1 MKKNITVYTKK
12 FFNLIVLFI
21 KMCFAPL
28 VMLIFSIIHWIVTKK
43 DFNFVTILLCSTVWF
58 PSIYWINRQKNNST
72 NQSTDGID
80 EMSFDSLYGFR
91 FGYWM
96 IFAISTIVSFVLTVL

>member
-1 MKKNITVYTKK
+1 MNKNITPFTKK
-12 FFNLIVLFI
+12 IFNLIVLFI

-28 VMLIFSIIHWIVTKK
+28 VMVIFSIIHWMITKN

-58 PSIYWINRQKNNST
+58 PSIYWINRQKNLT
-72 NQSTDGID
+72 ANQPAAEID

-96 IFAISTIVSFVLTVL
+96 IFAISTIVSFVLTVF